1 MARSHR
7 YVSIRP
13 YLPHSLAATT
23 AVIGFPVAAVAALLA
38 FMQDEPATVG
48 VAALAVGVAIG
59 VFLIGSSLWSK
70 HPDSGD
76 IAFGDLMIWG
86 WLRRRSVE
94 ARLADNTRMLGLDR
108 SGHPTEA
115 VEISR
120 EQQIEVLRD
129 LTAALESKDPYTH
142 GHSRRVE
149 RHVLRTGAA
158 MALSVDQIED
168 LRKAAALHDV
178 GKIRVPDR
186 VLRKPSQLTIEERA
200 LVEEHVVVG
209 AWMVS
214 SVGDADVIAGVR
226 HHHERWDGRGYPDGL
241 MGAEIPLFS
250 RVIAVADA
258 YDAMTSTRPYRASFG
273 RDKAVDVLWAEAGI
287 QFDPMV
293 VEAFVAAL
301 PTRAT
306 VAGLI
311 ALFVAP
317 SWIFRKAAVQAKRLG
332 VGNVTPALGALGA
345 AALMGGFIP
354 GTGGPAHAPKI
365 AIERADDPQQ
375 GDSVDLSTDPD
386 SLLEPVAETKDASPA
401 REPRAQV
408 ARRAKDTRP
417 GVETVVLGSRLRRN
431 TPGSTTTP
439 PSAGPKPATPP
450 TAKPQPASPPPPTSA
465 PATQPNN
472 DKDKD
477 KEHGDP
483 QPEHGSDCEP
493 KSGEGGGHDK
503 HCPDDDEDDDDDD

>member
-1 MARSHR
+1 MAKSHR

-13 YLPHSLAATT
+13 YLPHALAATT
-23 AVIGFPVAAVAALLA
+23 AVVGVPVAAVALLLALMEAAPSSVAVALLA
-38 FMQDEPATVG
+38 
-48 VAALAVGVAIG
+48 LGVAIG
-59 VFLIGSSLWSK
+59 VFLIGSHLWAR

-86 WLRRRSVE
+86 WVRRRSAE
-94 ARLADNTRMLGLDR
+94 TRLADNTRLLGLDR
-108 SGHPTEA
+108 SGQPESEP

-120 EQQIEVLRD
+120 EEQMKVLRD

-158 MALSVDQIED
+158 MGLAVEQIEE

-186 VLRKPSQLTIEERA
+186 VLRKPGQLTIEERA

-214 SVGDADVIAGVR
+214 TVGDADVISGVR

-241 MGAEIPLFS
+241 MGVEIPLYS
-250 RVIAVADA
+250 RIIAVADA

-311 ALFVAP
+311 AVFAAP
-317 SWIFRKAAVQAKRLG
+317 SWVFRKAAVQAKRLG

-354 GTGGPAHAPKI
+354 NAGGPVDAPKV
-365 AIERADDPQQ
+365 AIERADDPQ
-375 GDSVDLSTDPD
+375 GAEVVDLSGQTDD
-386 SLLEPVAETKDASPA
+386 LDPVDEARDTATDHKRVAASGRDGRQGPN
-401 REPRAQV
+401 
-408 ARRAKDTRP
+408 
-417 GVETVVLGSRLRRN
+417 TVVLGNRLTRNGSR
-431 TPGSTTTP
+431 PATTP
-439 PSAGPKPATPP
+439 SGTVTATPP
-450 TAKPQPASPPPPTSA
+450 QSTSQPAQPAQPTA
-465 PATQPNN
+465 NPKPTPDRQ
-472 DKDKD
+472 DD
-477 KEHGDP
+477 EHVPTDP
-483 QPEHGSDCEP
+483 QPDHGRDCEP
-493 KSGEGGGHDK
+493 KSGGGEGHAK
-503 HCPDDDEDDDDDD
+503 HCG

>member
-1 MARSHR
+1 MAKSHR
-7 YVSIRP
+7 YVSIKP
-13 YLPHSLAATT
+13 FLPHALVATT
-23 AVIGFPVAAVAALLA
+23 AVVGIPVGAVALLLA
-38 FMQDEPATVG
+38 VAERKPATMA
-48 VAALAVGVAIG
+48 VALLAVGVAIG
-59 VFLIGSSLWSK
+59 VFLAGSWMWSK
-70 HPDSGD
+70 HADAGD
-76 IAFGDLMIWG
+76 VAFGDLMIWG
-86 WLRRRSVE
+86 WLRRRSAE
-94 ARLADNTRMLGLDR
+94 ARLADNTRLLGLDR
-108 SGHPTEA
+108 SGHPTET

-120 EQQIEVLRD
+120 EQQVQVLRD

-158 MALSVDQIED
+158 MGMSVEQIED

-186 VLRKPSQLTIEERA
+186 VLRKPGQLTIEERA

-214 SVGDADVIAGVR
+214 SVGDADVIAAVR

-241 MGAEIPLFS
+241 MGAEIPLFA
-250 RVIAVADA
+250 RIIAVADA

-306 VAGLI
+306 VAGLM

-317 SWIFRKAAVQAKRLG
+317 SWLFRKAAVQAKRLG

-354 GTGGPAHAPKI
+354 GGSPAEHPKI
-365 AIERADDPQQ
+365 AIENAEDP
-375 GDSVDLSTDPD
+375 GSSDTIDLSTDGSSAPLD
-386 SLLEPVAETKDASPA
+386 AVAETDDAKPDPKSGPGRKPA
-401 REPRAQV
+401 ASGKRTPN
-408 ARRAKDTRP
+408 
-417 GVETVVLGSRLRRN
+417 TVVLGSQIHKA
-431 TPGSTTTP
+431 TPAPATAT
-439 PSAGPKPATPP
+439 PKPAATPKPKP
-450 TAKPQPASPPPPTSA
+450 TPAPKPKPAP
-465 PATQPNN
+465 QN
-472 DKDKD
+472 DNA
-477 KEHGDP
+477 HGDP
-483 QPEHGSDCEP
+483 QPNHGNDCAP
-493 KSGEGGGHDK
+493 KNGNGGGHVK
-503 HCPDDDEDDDDDD
+503 HCS

>member
-1 MARSHR
+1 MAKSHR

-13 YLPHSLAATT
+13 FLPHALAATT
-23 AVIGFPVAAVAALLA
+23 AVIGIPVAAVALLLA
-38 FMQDEPATVG
+38 LAEGRPATTA
-48 VAALAVGVAIG
+48 VALLAVGVAIG
-59 VFLIGSSLWSK
+59 VFLAGSWLWSK
-70 HPDSGD
+70 HTDAGD

-86 WLRRRSVE
+86 WLRRRSAE
-94 ARLADNTRMLGLDR
+94 ARLADNTRLLGLDR
-108 SGHPTEA
+108 SGHPTEP

-120 EQQIEVLRD
+120 EQQVQVLRD

-158 MALSVDQIED
+158 MGLTVEQIEE

-186 VLRKPSQLTIEERA
+186 VLRKPGQLTIEERA

-226 HHHERWDGRGYPDGL
+226 HHHERWDGRGYLDGL
-241 MGAEIPLFS
+241 MGAEIPLYS
-250 RVIAVADA
+250 RIIAVADA

-287 QFDPMV
+287 QFDPVV

-306 VAGLI
+306 VAGLM

-332 VGNVTPALGALGA
+332 MGNVTPALGALGA
-345 AALMGGFIP
+345 AALMGGFVP
-354 GTGGPAHAPKI
+354 GAGPAERPRI
-365 AIERADDPQQ
+365 AIESAQDPQPS
-375 GDSVDLSTDPD
+375 DPIDLSTD
-386 SLLEPVAETKDASPA
+386 SGGELEPVEEEADATK
-401 REPRAQV
+401 
-408 ARRAKDTRP
+408 KTRP
-417 GVETVVLGSRLRRN
+417 SRAAVADAKKKAEPQRRGVNTVVLGSRISKA
-431 TPGSTTTP
+431 TPAPANRPAPAPAARPT
-439 PSAGPKPATPP
+439 PKPKPTHPVTPE
-450 TAKPQPASPPPPTSA
+450 PQ
-465 PATQPNN
+465 N
-472 DKDKD
+472 DKVP
-477 KEHGDP
+477 GDP
-483 QPEHGSDCEP
+483 QPEHGNDCAP
-493 KSGEGGGHDK
+493 KNGNGGGHEK
-503 HCPDDDEDDDDDD
+503 HCG

>member
-1 MARSHR
+1 MVAKSHR
-7 YVSIRP
+7 YVSIKP
-13 YLPHSLAATT
+13 FLPHALAATT
-23 AVIGFPVAAVAALLA
+23 AVVGIPVGAVALLFALA
-38 FMQDEPATVG
+38 DRQPATMA
-48 VAALAVGVAIG
+48 VALLAVGVAIG
-59 VFLIGSSLWSK
+59 VFLAGSWMWSK
-70 HPDSGD
+70 HSDSGD

-86 WLRRRSVE
+86 WLRRRSAE
-94 ARLADNTRMLGLDR
+94 ARLADNTRLLGLDR
-108 SGHPTEA
+108 SGHPTET

-120 EQQIEVLRD
+120 EQQVQVLRD

-149 RHVLRTGAA
+149 RHCLRTGAA
-158 MALSVDQIED
+158 MGLSVEQIEE

-186 VLRKPSQLTIEERA
+186 VLRKPGQLTIEERA

-241 MGAEIPLFS
+241 MGAEIPLYS

-306 VAGLI
+306 VAGLM

-317 SWIFRKAAVQAKRLG
+317 SWLFRKAAVQAKRLG
-332 VGNVTPALGALGA
+332 VGNVTPAIGALGA

-354 GTGGPAHAPKI
+354 GSGPVQNPRI
-365 AIERADDPQQ
+365 AIENAQDP
-375 GDSVDLSTDPD
+375 GSSDEIDLSTDSGAP
-386 SLLEPVAETKDASPA
+386 LEAVEEAKQTAPGRERGQKVASA
-401 REPRAQV
+401 
-408 ARRAKDTRP
+408 AKKQGP
-417 GVETVVLGSRLRRN
+417 PKTVVLGSQIDKGAAAPA
-431 TPGSTTTP
+431 TAPQPAKPKSTTQPAQPAT
-439 PSAGPKPATPP
+439 PKPAPD
-450 TAKPQPASPPPPTSA
+450 PQ
-465 PATQPNN
+465 N
-472 DKDKD
+472 D
-477 KEHGDP
+477 EHVPSDP
-483 QPEHGSDCEP
+483 QPNHGSDCEE
-493 KSGEGGGHDK
+493 KNGRGKGRTL
-503 HCPDDDEDDDDDD
+503 HCN

>member
-1 MARSHR
+1 MAKSHR
-7 YVSIRP
+7 YVSIQPFLP
-13 YLPHSLAATT
+13 YALAAT
-23 AVIGFPVAAVAALLA
+23 AGVVGIPVAAVALLLGLA
-38 FMQDEPATVG
+38 DRKPATTT
-48 VAALAVGVAIG
+48 VALLAVGVAIG
-59 VFLIGSSLWSK
+59 VFLAGSWLWSK
-70 HPDSGD
+70 HSDSGD
-76 IAFGDLMIWG
+76 VAFGDLMIWG
-86 WLRRRSVE
+86 WLRRRSAE
-94 ARLADNTRMLGLDR
+94 ARLADNTRLLGLDR
-108 SGHPTEA
+108 SGQPTEP

-120 EQQIEVLRD
+120 EQQVQVLRD

-149 RHVLRTGAA
+149 RHCLRTAAA
-158 MALSVDQIED
+158 MGLAVEQIEE

-241 MGAEIPLFS
+241 MGAEIPLYS

-306 VAGLI
+306 VAGLM

-317 SWIFRKAAVQAKRLG
+317 SWLFRKAAVQAKRLG
-332 VGNVTPALGALGA
+332 MGNVTPAIGALGA

-354 GTGGPAHAPKI
+354 GAGPAESPKI
-365 AIERADDPQQ
+365 AIENAQDPSES
-375 GDSVDLSTDPD
+375 DTVDLSAD
-386 SLLEPVAETKDASPA
+386 SDAPLDAVEEAKETSPGRERGAKVAAAAK
-401 REPRAQV
+401 
-408 ARRAKDTRP
+408 RRR
-417 GVETVVLGSRLRRN
+417 GVNTVVLGSQIRK
-431 TPGSTTTP
+431 PASTAPPTTSPTTP
-439 PSAGPKPATPP
+439 PKPTTQPAQPATPKPA
-450 TAKPQPASPPPPTSA
+450 ADPQ
-465 PATQPNN
+465 N
-472 DKDKD
+472 D
-477 KEHGDP
+477 EHVPSDP
-483 QPEHGSDCEP
+483 QPDHGRDCDEEHGQG
-493 KSGEGGGHDK
+493 KGHSL
-503 HCPDDDEDDDDDD
+503 HCG

>member
-1 MARSHR
+1 MAKSHR

-13 YLPHSLAATT
+13 FLPHALAATAAVVGVPVGAVALLLAAPGGKPATT
-23 AVIGFPVAAVAALLA
+23 AVAL
-38 FMQDEPATVG
+38 
-48 VAALAVGVAIG
+48 LAVGVSIG
-59 VFLIGSSLWSK
+59 VFLIGSRLWSK
-70 HPDSGD
+70 HSDSGD

-86 WLRRRSVE
+86 WLRRRSAE
-94 ARLADNTRMLGLDR
+94 ARLADNTRLLGLDL

-120 EQQIEVLRD
+120 EQQVQVLRD

-149 RHVLRTGAA
+149 RHCLRTGAA
-158 MALSVDQIED
+158 MGLSVEQIED

-178 GKIRVPDR
+178 GKIRIPDR

-214 SVGDADVIAGVR
+214 SVGDAEVIAGVR

-241 MGAEIPLFS
+241 MGAEIPLLS

-306 VAGLI
+306 VAGLM

-332 VGNVTPALGALGA
+332 MGNVTPAIGALGA
-345 AALMGGFIP
+345 AALMGGFVP
-354 GTGGPAHAPKI
+354 GAAPAETPKI
-365 AIERADDPQQ
+365 AIENAQ
-375 GDSVDLSTDPD
+375 GPRQSGTTDLSPD
-386 SLLEPVAETKDASPA
+386 SDAPLDAVEQA
-401 REPRAQV
+401 RETARGRERGRRVAAAAQK
-408 ARRAKDTRP
+408 RSGP
-417 GVETVVLGSRLRRN
+417 STVVLGSRIHKA
-431 TPGSTTTP
+431 TPAPATAP
-439 PSAGPKPATPP
+439 PASKPAPQPATEPAQPATPRP
-450 TAKPQPASPPPPTSA
+450 TADPQNDEHV
-465 PATQPNN
+465 PN
-472 DKDKD
+472 
-477 KEHGDP
+477 DP
-483 QPEHGSDCEP
+483 QPEHGRDCDEEH
-493 KSGEGGGHDK
+493 GQGQGHDL
-503 HCPDDDEDDDDDD
+503 HCG

>member
-13 YLPHSLAATT
+13 YLPQAIAATI
-23 AVIGFPVAAVAALLA
+23 AVVGLPIASVALLVA
-38 FMQDEPATVG
+38 LMEAEPSTLAVSL
-48 VAALAVGVAIG
+48 LAVGVAIG
-59 VFLIGSSLWSK
+59 VFLAGSHVWSK
-70 HPDSGD
+70 NPDSGD

-86 WLRRRSVE
+86 WLRRRSAEV
-94 ARLADNTRMLGLDR
+94 RLDDNTRLLGLDR
-108 SGHPTEA
+108 SGHPESEP

-120 EQQIEVLRD
+120 DEQMKVLRD

-158 MALSVDQIED
+158 MGLAVEQIEE

-186 VLRKPSQLTIEERA
+186 VLRKPGQLTIEERA

-214 SVGDADVIAGVR
+214 SVGDAEVIAGVR

-241 MGAEIPLFS
+241 MGVEIPLYS
-250 RVIAVADA
+250 RIIAVADA

-306 VAGLI
+306 VAGLL
-311 ALFVAP
+311 ALFAAP
-317 SWIFRKAAVQAKRLG
+317 SWLFRKAAVQAKRLG
-332 VGNVTPALGALGA
+332 VGNVTPAIGALSA

-354 GTGGPAHAPKI
+354 NASGPADAPKI
-365 AIERADDPQQ
+365 AIERADDPAES
-375 GDSVDLSTDPD
+375 DVVDFSTETDD
-386 SLLEPVAETKDASPA
+386 LDPVAEADASTLEDKQA
-401 REPRAQV
+401 A
-408 ARRAKDTRP
+408 ATAKKP
-417 GVETVVLGSRLRRN
+417 SGPKTVVLGSRLRRN
-431 TPGSTTTP
+431 RGAAATAPQTAPPNDTTQQ
-439 PSAGPKPATPP
+439 A
-450 TAKPQPASPPPPTSA
+450 QPAQPSQTTKPRPT
-465 PATQPNN
+465 PDPQ
-472 DKDKD
+472 DD
-477 KEHGDP
+477 EHVPGDP
-483 QPEHGSDCEP
+483 QPEHGKDCEP
-493 KSGEGGGHDK
+493 KSGNGEGHEK
-503 HCPDDDEDDDDDD
+503 HCG

>member
-1 MARSHR
+1 MAKSHR
-7 YVSIRP
+7 YVSIKP
-13 YLPHSLAATT
+13 FLPHALAATI
-23 AVIGFPVAAVAALLA
+23 AVVGVPVAAVAVLLA
-38 FMQDEPATVG
+38 LMERQPSTIA
-48 VAALAVGVAIG
+48 VAFLALGVAIT
-59 VFLIGSSLWSK
+59 VFLMGSHFWAK

-86 WLRRRSVE
+86 WLRRRSAE
-94 ARLADNTRMLGLDR
+94 ARLADNTRLLGLDR
-108 SGHPTEA
+108 SGHPESEPI
-115 VEISR
+115 EISR
-120 EQQIEVLRD
+120 EEQMKVLRD

-158 MALSVDQIED
+158 MGLSVEQIEE

-186 VLRKPSQLTIEERA
+186 VLRKPGQLTIEERA

-241 MGAEIPLFS
+241 MGVEIPLYS
-250 RVIAVADA
+250 RIIAVADA

-306 VAGLI
+306 VAGLM
-311 ALFVAP
+311 ALFAAP
-317 SWIFRKAAVQAKRLG
+317 SWLFRKAAVQAKRLG
-332 VGNVTPALGALGA
+332 VGNVTPAIGALSA

-354 GTGGPAHAPKI
+354 NVGGPAEAPKI
-365 AIERADDPQQ
+365 AIERADDPNE
-375 GDSVDLSTDPD
+375 SEVVDLSTQTDD
-386 SLLEPVAETKDASPA
+386 LDQVASAADASDG
-401 REPRAQV
+401 RAS
-408 ARRAKDTRP
+408 AAAKKERSGP
-417 GVETVVLGSRLRRN
+417 KTVVLGSRLKRN
-431 TPGSTTTP
+431 SRPAATAPPTAPPNKTTQQ
-439 PSAGPKPATPP
+439 AQP
-450 TAKPQPASPPPPTSA
+450 TAKPKPTPPPT
-465 PATQPNN
+465 PKPTPDPQ
-472 DKDKD
+472 DD
-477 KEHGDP
+477 EHVKGDP
-483 QPEHGSDCEP
+483 QPEHGNDCEP
-493 KSGEGGGHDK
+493 KSGNGEGHAK
-503 HCPDDDEDDDDDD
+503 HCG

>member
-1 MARSHR
+1 MAKSHR

-13 YLPHSLAATT
+13 YLPHALGATAA
-23 AVIGFPVAAVAALLA
+23 VVGIPVAAVALLTSMTETAPSTVAVALLA
-38 FMQDEPATVG
+38 
-48 VAALAVGVAIG
+48 LGVAIG
-59 VFLIGSSLWSK
+59 VFLVGSHMWAR

-86 WLRRRSVE
+86 WLRRRSAE
-94 ARLADNTRMLGLDR
+94 ARLADNTRLLGLDR
-108 SGHPTEA
+108 SGHPESEP

-120 EQQIEVLRD
+120 EEQMKVLRD

-158 MALSVDQIED
+158 MGLSVEQIEE

-186 VLRKPSQLTIEERA
+186 VLRKPGQLTIEERA

-241 MGAEIPLFS
+241 MGVEIPLYS
-250 RVIAVADA
+250 RIIAVADA

-306 VAGLI
+306 VAGLM
-311 ALFVAP
+311 ALFAAP
-317 SWIFRKAAVQAKRLG
+317 SWLFRKAAVQAKRLG

-354 GTGGPAHAPKI
+354 GGGPADAPKI
-365 AIERADDPQQ
+365 AIERADDPQE
-375 GDSVDLSTDPD
+375 SEVVDLSTQTEDLDPV
-386 SLLEPVAETKDASPA
+386 EEVADPKPKPKPKPGA
-401 REPRAQV
+401 V
-408 ARRAKDTRP
+408 AKKKSGPD
-417 GVETVVLGSRLRRN
+417 TVVLGSRIKRGGRP
-431 TPGSTTTP
+431 TTAPSGTTT
-439 PSAGPKPATPP
+439 ATPP
-450 TAKPQPASPPPPTSA
+450 TSPPAQTGQPAQPAQPTEK
-465 PATQPNN
+465 PKPTPDRQ
-472 DKDKD
+472 DD
-477 KEHGDP
+477 EHVPTDP
-483 QPEHGSDCEP
+483 QPDHGRDCDKP
-493 KSGEGGGHDK
+493 GDSEGNDK
-503 HCPDDDEDDDDDD
+503 HCG

>member
-1 MARSHR
+1 MAKSHR
-7 YVSIRP
+7 YVSIRA
-13 YLPHSLAATT
+13 YLPHSLAATV
-23 AVIGFPVAAVAALLA
+23 AVVGVPVAAAALLLALMDTRPPTIAVA
-38 FMQDEPATVG
+38 FL
-48 VAALAVGVAIG
+48 ALGVAIG
-59 VFLIGSSLWSK
+59 VFLIGSHAWSK

-76 IAFGDLMIWG
+76 IAFGDLMVWG
-86 WLRRRSVE
+86 WLRRRSAEV
-94 ARLADNTRMLGLDR
+94 RLDDNTRLLGLDR
-108 SGHPTEA
+108 SGHPESDS

-120 EQQIEVLRD
+120 DEQLKVLHD

-158 MALSVDQIED
+158 MGLSVEQIED

-178 GKIRVPDR
+178 GKIRIPDR
-186 VLRKPSQLTIEERA
+186 VLRKPGQLTIEERA

-241 MGAEIPLFS
+241 MGVEIPLYS

-301 PTRAT
+301 PTRVT
-306 VAGLI
+306 VAGLM
-311 ALFVAP
+311 ALFAAP
-317 SWIFRKAAVQAKRLG
+317 SWVFRKAAVQSKRLG

-345 AALMGGFIP
+345 AALMVGFIP
-354 GTGGPAHAPKI
+354 NAGAPADGPKI
-365 AIERADDPQQ
+365 PIERADDPQE
-375 GDSVDLSTDPD
+375 SEVVDLSAQTEDLDPVESVTDDP
-386 SLLEPVAETKDASPA
+386 ERKRVAASKK
-401 REPRAQV
+401 RGS
-408 ARRAKDTRP
+408 
-417 GVETVVLGSRLRRN
+417 GVKTVVLGSRLQKARPAT
-431 TPGSTTTP
+431 TPSGTTT
-439 PSAGPKPATPP
+439 ATPP
-450 TAKPQPASPPPPTSA
+450 TAPKSTGQPAQPAQPTA
-465 PATQPNN
+465 KPKPTPDPQ
-472 DKDKD
+472 DD
-477 KEHGDP
+477 EHVPGDP
-483 QPEHGSDCEP
+483 QPDRGRDCDAPPGS
-493 KSGEGGGHDK
+493 EGNAK
-503 HCPDDDEDDDDDD
+503 HCG

>member
-1 MARSHR
+1 MAKSHR
-7 YVSIRP
+7 YVNIRP
-13 YLPHSLAATT
+13 YLPHALAATT
-23 AVIGFPVAAVAALLA
+23 AVIGVPVAAVAGLLA
-38 FMQDEPATVG
+38 FGPEAPPTLA
-48 VAALAVGVAIG
+48 VALLAVGVAIA
-59 VFLIGSSLWSK
+59 VFLTGASMWAK
-70 HPDSGD
+70 QPDSAD

-86 WLRRRSVE
+86 WLRRRSAE

-120 EQQIEVLRD
+120 EQQIQVLRD

-158 MALSVDQIED
+158 MGLTVEQIEE

-186 VLRKPSQLTIEERA
+186 VLRKPGQLTIEERA

-241 MGAEIPLFS
+241 MGAEIPLYS

-287 QFDPMV
+287 QFDPV
-293 VEAFVAAL
+293 VVQAFVAAL

-306 VAGLI
+306 VAGLM

-317 SWIFRKAAVQAKRLG
+317 SWIFRKAAVHAKRLG
-332 VGNVTPALGALGA
+332 AGNVTPALGALGA

-354 GTGGPAHAPKI
+354 GGAGPADAPKI
-365 AIERADDPQQ
+365 AIERADEPDE
-375 GDSVDLSTDPD
+375 GDTVDLSTG
-386 SLLEPVAETKDASPA
+386 STLEPVAETKDAAPA
-401 REPRAQV
+401 REPGARVASKNRA
-408 ARRAKDTRP
+408 TRP
-417 GVETVVLGSRLRRN
+417 GVGTVVLGSRLKRN
-431 TPGSTTTP
+431 APNPAAKPKAP
-439 PSAGPKPATPP
+439 PTPKP
-450 TAKPQPASPPPPTSA
+450 KPGTPPPPTPGA
-465 PATQPNN
+465 E
-472 DKDKD
+472 DEK

-493 KSGEGGGHDK
+493 KNGGGGGHAK
-503 HCPDDDEDDDDDD
+503 HCPDGFDEDDD

>member
-1 MARSHR
+1 MAKSHR
-7 YVSIRP
+7 YVSIKP
-13 YLPHSLAATT
+13 FLPHALAATT
-23 AVIGFPVAAVAALLA
+23 AVVGVPVVAVAALLA
-38 FMQDEPATVG
+38 LMDRQPSTIA
-48 VAALAVGVAIG
+48 VAFLALGVAIT
-59 VFLIGSSLWSK
+59 VFLMGSHFWTK

-76 IAFGDLMIWG
+76 VAFGDLMIWG
-86 WLRRRSVE
+86 WLRRRSAE
-94 ARLADNTRMLGLDR
+94 ARLADNTRLLGLDR
-108 SGHPTEA
+108 SGHPESDP

-120 EQQIEVLRD
+120 EEQMRVLRD

-158 MALSVDQIED
+158 MGLSVEQIEE

-186 VLRKPSQLTIEERA
+186 VLRKPGQLTIEERA

-241 MGAEIPLFS
+241 MGVEIPLYS
-250 RVIAVADA
+250 RIIAVADA

-306 VAGLI
+306 VAGLM
-311 ALFVAP
+311 ALFAAP
-317 SWIFRKAAVQAKRLG
+317 SWLFRKAAVHAKRLG
-332 VGNVTPALGALGA
+332 VGNVTPAIGALSA

-354 GTGGPAHAPKI
+354 NVGGPADAPKI
-365 AIERADDPQQ
+365 AIERADDPQ
-375 GDSVDLSTDPD
+375 GSNVVDLSTQTEDLGQVVEASDD
-386 SLLEPVAETKDASPA
+386 SGEGDRAPA
-401 REPRAQV
+401 A
-408 ARRAKDTRP
+408 AKRDRSRP
-417 GVETVVLGSRLRRN
+417 KTVVLGSNMKRN
-431 TPGSTTTP
+431 PRSAAKGS
-439 PSAGPKPATPP
+439 PSAPPNKTTQQAQPAP
-450 TAKPQPASPPPPTSA
+450 TAKPKPAPDP
-465 PATQPNN
+465 Q
-472 DKDKD
+472 DD
-477 KEHGDP
+477 EHVKGDP
-483 QPEHGSDCEP
+483 QPERGKDCEP
-493 KSGEGGGHDK
+493 KSGRGRGHAK
-503 HCPDDDEDDDDDD
+503 HCG

>member
-1 MARSHR
+1 M
-7 YVSIRP
+7 SIKP
-13 YLPHSLAATT
+13 FLPHALAATT
-23 AVIGFPVAAVAALLA
+23 AVVGVPVGAVAVLLA
-38 FMQDEPATVG
+38 VAERKPATIA
-48 VAALAVGVAIG
+48 VALLAVGVAIG
-59 VFLIGSSLWSK
+59 VFLVGSWLWSK
-70 HPDSGD
+70 HSDSGD

-86 WLRRRSVE
+86 WLRRRSAE
-94 ARLADNTRMLGLDR
+94 ARLADNTRLLGLDR

-120 EQQIEVLRD
+120 EQQVQVLRD

-149 RHVLRTGAA
+149 RHCLRTGAA
-158 MALSVDQIED
+158 MGLSVEQIEE

-186 VLRKPSQLTIEERA
+186 VLRKPGQLTIEERA

-241 MGAEIPLFS
+241 MGAEIPLYS
-250 RVIAVADA
+250 RIIAVADA

-287 QFDPMV
+287 QFDPMI

-306 VAGLI
+306 VAGLMT
-311 ALFVAP
+311 LFVAP
-317 SWIFRKAAVQAKRLG
+317 SWLFRKAAVQAKRLG
-332 VGNVTPALGALGA
+332 VGNVTPAIGALGA

-354 GTGGPAHAPKI
+354 GAGPAVESPKI
-365 AIERADDPQQ
+365 AIENAQDP
-375 GDSVDLSTDPD
+375 GESDTIDLSTDAGAPLD
-386 SLLEPVAETKDASPA
+386 PVEDAN
-401 REPRAQV
+401 E
-408 ARRAKDTRP
+408 TRP
-417 GVETVVLGSRLRRN
+417 DRERRQKVATAARKNGVKTVVLGSQIHKA
-431 TPGSTTTP
+431 TPAPATAP
-439 PSAGPKPATPP
+439 PQTSPPAPKPAT
-450 TAKPQPASPPPPTSA
+450 QPAR
-465 PATQPNN
+465 PATPKPTPDPQN
-472 DKDKD
+472 D
-477 KEHGDP
+477 EHVPTDP
-483 QPEHGSDCEP
+483 QPEHGRDCEE
-493 KSGEGGGHDK
+493 KNGQGQGHEL
-503 HCPDDDEDDDDDD
+503 HCG

>member
-1 MARSHR
+1 MAKSHR

-13 YLPHSLAATT
+13 YLPHALAATA
-23 AVIGFPVAAVAALLA
+23 AVIGVPVAAVAILLA
-38 FMQDEPATVG
+38 VVPGEPSSLAI
-48 VAALAVGVAIG
+48 ALLAVGVATG
-59 VFLIGSSLWSK
+59 VFLAGSSLWAK

-86 WLRRRSVE
+86 WLRRRSAE
-94 ARLADNTRMLGLDR
+94 TRLADNTRMLGLDR
-108 SGHPTEA
+108 SGQPTQP

-158 MALSVDQIED
+158 MGLSVEQIED

-186 VLRKPSQLTIEERA
+186 VLRKPTQLTIEERA

-214 SVGDADVIAGVR
+214 TVGDADVVAGVR

-241 MGAEIPLFS
+241 MGAEIPLLS
-250 RVIAVADA
+250 RIIAVADA

-273 RDKAVDVLWAEAGI
+273 RDKAIDVLWAEAGI
-287 QFDPMV
+287 QFDPVV

-306 VAGLI
+306 VAGLL
-311 ALFVAP
+311 ALLVAP

-332 VGNVTPALGALGA
+332 AGNVAPALGALGA
-345 AALMGGFIP
+345 AALMGGFVP
-354 GTGGPAHAPKI
+354 GAGGPADAPKI
-365 AIERADDPQQ
+365 AIERADDPEQS
-375 GDSVDLSTDPD
+375 DSVDLSTG
-386 SLLEPVAETKDASPA
+386 SELEPVAETKDAVRP
-401 REPRAQV
+401 REPRARV
-408 ARRAKDTRP
+408 ARRTKDARP
-417 GVETVVLGSRLRRN
+417 GVDTVVLGARMQRG
-431 TPGSTTTP
+431 GSGSATASPTAKPKPTAP
-439 PSAGPKPATPP
+439 PTAKPKPATPP
-450 TAKPQPASPPPPTSA
+450 TPDPAPEPDD
-465 PATQPNN
+465 
-472 DKDKD
+472 DKV
-477 KEHGDP
+477 HGDP
-483 QPEHGSDCEP
+483 QPEHGRDCEP
-493 KSGEGGGHDK
+493 KNGDGGGHEK
-503 HCPDDDEDDDDDD
+503 HCGDPDDDD

>member
-1 MARSHR
+1 MAKSHR
-7 YVSIRP
+7 YVSIKP
-13 YLPHSLAATT
+13 FLPHALAATG
-23 AVIGFPVAAVAALLA
+23 AVVGIPVAAVALLA
-38 FMQDEPATVG
+38 SLMDRTPSTIA
-48 VAALAVGVAIG
+48 VAFLALGVAIV
-59 VFLIGSSLWSK
+59 VFLLGSHLWTK
-70 HPDSGD
+70 HPDSAD

-86 WLRRRSVE
+86 WLRRRSAE
-94 ARLADNTRMLGLDR
+94 SRLADNTRLLGLDR
-108 SGHPTEA
+108 SGHPESEP

-120 EQQIEVLRD
+120 EEQMRVLRD

-158 MALSVDQIED
+158 MGLSVEQIEE

-186 VLRKPSQLTIEERA
+186 VLRKPGQLTIEERA

-214 SVGDADVIAGVR
+214 SVGDADVISGVR

-241 MGAEIPLFS
+241 MGVEIPLYS
-250 RVIAVADA
+250 RIIAVADA

-306 VAGLI
+306 VAGLM
-311 ALFVAP
+311 ALFAAP
-317 SWIFRKAAVQAKRLG
+317 SWLFRKAAVQAKRLG
-332 VGNVTPALGALGA
+332 MGNVTPALGALGA

-354 GTGGPAHAPKI
+354 GAGGPVDGPKI
-365 AIERADDPQQ
+365 SIERADDPQE
-375 GDSVDLSTDPD
+375 SEVVDLSTQTEDLD
-386 SLLEPVAETKDASPA
+386 PVAEVAKSEPKAEPKATPA
-401 REPRAQV
+401 
-408 ARRAKDTRP
+408 AKKSGP
-417 GVETVVLGSRLRRN
+417 KTVVLGSRITR
-431 TPGSTTTP
+431 
-439 PSAGPKPATPP
+439 AAQPATA
-450 TAKPQPASPPPPTSA
+450 TAPPTSKPKPSTP
-465 PATQPNN
+465 PAKPKPTPDPQN
-472 DKDKD
+472 DKV
-477 KEHGDP
+477 HTDP
-483 QPEHGSDCEP
+483 QPEHGNDCTNP
-493 KSGEGGGHDK
+493 KPSKGNDK
-503 HCPDDDEDDDDDD
+503 HCG

>member
-1 MARSHR
+1 MAKSHR
-7 YVSIRP
+7 YVSIKP
-13 YLPHSLAATT
+13 FLPHALAATS
-23 AVIGFPVAAVAALLA
+23 AVIGVPVAAVALLIAL
-38 FMQDEPATVG
+38 MDREPATL
-48 VAALAVGVAIG
+48 AISLLALGVAIG
-59 VFLIGSSLWSK
+59 VFLIGSHTWSK

-86 WLRRRSVE
+86 FLRRRSAE
-94 ARLADNTRMLGLDR
+94 IRLADNTRLLGLDR
-108 SGHPTEA
+108 SGHPESDP
-115 VEISR
+115 VEITR
-120 EQQIEVLRD
+120 EEQMKVLRD
-129 LTAALESKDPYTH
+129 LTGALESKDPYTH

-158 MALSVDQIED
+158 MGLTVEQIED

-186 VLRKPSQLTIEERA
+186 VLRKPGQLTIEERA

-241 MGAEIPLFS
+241 MGVEIPLYS
-250 RVIAVADA
+250 RIIAVADA

-306 VAGLI
+306 VAGLM
-311 ALFVAP
+311 ALFAAP
-317 SWIFRKAAVQAKRLG
+317 SWLFRRAAVQAKRLG
-332 VGNVTPALGALGA
+332 VGNVTPAIGALGA

-354 GTGGPAHAPKI
+354 NATGPHDAPKI
-365 AIERADDPQQ
+365 AIERADDPQ
-375 GDSVDLSTDPD
+375 DSDVVDLSTQTEDLDPVEE
-386 SLLEPVAETKDASPA
+386 SADAA
-401 REPRAQV
+401 DK
-408 ARRAKDTRP
+408 AKQANAAAKRSGP
-417 GVETVVLGSRLRRN
+417 KTVVLGSKLSKGGR
-431 TPGSTTTP
+431 PATTP
-439 PSAGPKPATPP
+439 SGTKPAQPHTAPANDTTQQAQPAQPAKPAPTPKPKPTPDPQDDEHVP
-450 TAKPQPASPPPPTSA
+450 T
-465 PATQPNN
+465 
-472 DKDKD
+472 
-477 KEHGDP
+477 DP
-483 QPEHGSDCEP
+483 QPDHGNDCDP
-493 KSGEGGGHDK
+493 KAGKGEGTDK
-503 HCPDDDEDDDDDD
+503 HCG

>member
-1 MARSHR
+1 MAKSHR
-7 YVSIRP
+7 YVSIKP
-13 YLPHSLAATT
+13 FLPHAVAATT
-23 AVIGFPVAAVAALLA
+23 AVVGVPVAAVALLLA
-38 FMQDEPATVG
+38 LMDVTPSS
-48 VAALAVGVAIG
+48 VAVAFLALGVAIG
-59 VFLIGSSLWSK
+59 VFLAGSHLWAR

-86 WLRRRSVE
+86 WLRRRSAE
-94 ARLADNTRMLGLDR
+94 ARLADNTRLLGLDR
-108 SGHPTEA
+108 SGHPESDP

-120 EQQIEVLRD
+120 EEQMKVLRD
-129 LTAALESKDPYTH
+129 LTQALESKDPYTH

-158 MALSVDQIED
+158 MGLSVEQIED

-186 VLRKPSQLTIEERA
+186 VLRKPGQLTIEERA

-241 MGAEIPLFS
+241 MGVEIPLYS
-250 RVIAVADA
+250 RIIAVADA

-311 ALFVAP
+311 ALFAAP
-317 SWIFRKAAVQAKRLG
+317 SWLFRKAAVQAKRLG

-354 GTGGPAHAPKI
+354 NAGGPGAPKI
-365 AIERADDPQQ
+365 AIERADDPQE
-375 GDSVDLSTDPD
+375 SAVVDLSTQTEDLDPVTETSD
-386 SLLEPVAETKDASPA
+386 TASKTKDK
-401 REPRAQV
+401 RV
-408 ARRAKDTRP
+408 AAAAGKKSGP
-417 GVETVVLGSRLRRN
+417 KTVVLGSRISRGR
-431 TPGSTTTP
+431 STTAP
-439 PSAGPKPATPP
+439 NR
-450 TAKPQPASPPPPTSA
+450 AKPASPPNETTQQAQPAQPSPT
-465 PATQPNN
+465 PKPRPTPDPQ
-472 DKDKD
+472 DD
-477 KEHGDP
+477 EHVPGDP
-483 QPEHGSDCEP
+483 QPEHGNDCEP
-493 KSGEGGGHDK
+493 KSGNGGGNDK
-503 HCPDDDEDDDDDD
+503 HCG

>member
-1 MARSHR
+1 MAKSHR
-7 YVSIRP
+7 YVSVKP
-13 YLPHSLAATT
+13 YLPHALAATA
-23 AVIGFPVAAVAALLA
+23 AVVGIPVAAVAALLA
-38 FMQDEPATVG
+38 LMETPPATIA
-48 VAALAVGVAIG
+48 VAFLALGVAIAT
-59 VFLIGSSLWSK
+59 FLAGSHLWAK

-86 WLRRRSVE
+86 WLRRRSAE
-94 ARLADNTRMLGLDR
+94 ARLTDNTRLLGLDR
-108 SGHPTEA
+108 SGHPETEP

-120 EQQIEVLRD
+120 EEQMRVLRD
-129 LTAALESKDPYTH
+129 LTTALESKDPYTH

-149 RHVLRTGAA
+149 RHVLRTSAA
-158 MALSVDQIED
+158 MGLSVEQIED

-186 VLRKPSQLTIEERA
+186 VLRKAGQLTIEERA

-241 MGAEIPLFS
+241 MGVEIPLYS
-250 RVIAVADA
+250 RIIAVADA

-306 VAGLI
+306 VAGLM
-311 ALFVAP
+311 ALFAAP
-317 SWIFRKAAVQAKRLG
+317 SWVFRKAAVQAKRLG

-354 GTGGPAHAPKI
+354 GIGGPADGPKI
-365 AIERADDPQQ
+365 AIERADDP
-375 GDSVDLSTDPD
+375 GESRIVDLSTQTEDLDPVE
-386 SLLEPVAETKDASPA
+386 EPAGGPDRKRVAA
-401 REPRAQV
+401 
-408 ARRAKDTRP
+408 AKKRGGPD
-417 GVETVVLGSRLRRN
+417 TVVLGSRLQRAARP
-431 TPGSTTTP
+431 TTAPSGTTTTTP
-439 PSAGPKPATPP
+439 PTAPPKSTGQPAQPAEPATPTP
-450 TAKPQPASPPPPTSA
+450 DRQ
-465 PATQPNN
+465 
-472 DKDKD
+472 DD
-477 KEHGDP
+477 EHVPDDP
-483 QPEHGSDCEP
+483 QPDHGRDCDAP
-493 KSGEGGGHDK
+493 PDSQGNAR
-503 HCPDDDEDDDDDD
+503 HCG